1 MRLHRIF
8 YTATC
13 CSYLRYPKTIPCA
26 KTPACSA
33 SSGRSGPSRRSI
45 IAADIETTNAALSQG
60 LGRRLGLLH
69 PALYA
74 HTGTGLTPAG
84 FRDITTGSNGA
95 YTAGPG
101 WDPCT
106 GLGTPDGQAL
116 LTALHTG

>member
-1 MRLHRIF
+1 MPDVAGDADPATGYQVLVDGRRLVIGG
-8 YTATC
+8 T
-13 CSYLRYPKTIPCA
+13 
-26 KTPACSA
+26 SA
-33 SSGRSGPSRRSI
+33 VAPLWVALVCR
-45 IAADIETTNAALSQG
+45 LSQG

-74 HTGTGLTPAG
+74 HAGTGVTPAG
-84 FRDITTGSNGA
+84 FRDVTTGSNGA

-106 GLGTPDGQAL
+106 GLGAPDGQAL